1 MTGINYLKKFDK
13 KQLFR
18 FFVDGRFHSKYQGW
32 LGYEKMEPGSVQAM
46 LNGFRYMIENFDLT
60 EGLNGN
66 YLINLHKI
74 CMFNVVTTNYK
85 SSPGDLRYLNSG
97 MPFFKK
103 TTTYEH
109 LEEVL
114 ELRKYDDTVIF
125 NTEVFLKKAE
135 ELNIE
140 EVYKFL
146 QKEGKLNYRPWY
158 PNLTIDMQKAL
169 NQEKTLS
176 DFYEVK
182 NYIQIK
188 FALKIDEIVAE
199 FNKSIINS
207 KNDDEKILTISK
219 IVRDLELLHP
229 FPDGNCRTFANVL
242 LNHLLMFYGFPPSI
256 LVNPNLDG
264 EYSYKQFAEIIKTGI
279 NNTEFLIDNPLGK
292 LYNFSISE
300 LSDLDNKKFL
310 EMSKELIHEIESYK
324 EIFLTPPKLENVTGG
339 KWFNFNPFT
348 RFNGVGSHTTI
359 PKGCIYFCF
368 TKDWLKENKNIDFEI
383 RNAIKKGARALII
396 DDENFLKSSSK
407 PILLVDDC
415 EKQMKNI
422 AAFVRRE
429 VNCKTLLVTG
439 TVGKTGFKF
448 QLNHCLNN
456 QTKIHAFLNSTNTK
470 IPVMRTLMSL
480 EEDDKVEIVELSVGS
495 SYQDAI
501 DRSIIISPNICVFT
515 DIDQNHMNLHKSV
528 DNLVR
533 AKASTITGI
542 QDNGICIINSKAALY
557 DKLLIK
563 IKEFKVNVRIIT
575 FGDREKD
582 NARLL
587 KATFDNQTLSWNI
600 KAMIEDILVEYT
612 LPIFHSHAPI
622 QSLGVLLAVKYLG
635 YDVQKAS
642 KDYSD
647 TFKSFSSIGRIF
659 RLNFDNK
666 NVFFYDQSYRGAI
679 NGMRS
684 AFKDIENMNLSKRK
698 VFVIGGSSIKV
709 DNEFTKQQHFE
720 IAEMINNSGVDKLY
734 TTGPYMNYVH
744 DNLQN
749 KALLVKHLDDLNE
762 LEKELKNELKD
773 DDFLFIMASG
783 DLYLGRL
790 SDKVL
795 NFGSVKILR

>member
-1 MTGINYLKKFDK
+1 MSGMSYLKIFDK

-18 FFVDGRFHSKYQGW
+18 FFVDGRLHSKYQGW
-32 LGYEKMEPGSVQAM
+32 LGYEKMESGSVQAM
-46 LNGFRYMIENFDLT
+46 LNGFKYMIEKFDLT

-66 YLINLHKI
+66 YIRNLHKI
-74 CMFNVVTTNYK
+74 CMFNVTTTNYK

-103 TTTYEH
+103 TTTFEH
-109 LEEVL
+109 LEEIL
-114 ELRKYDDTVIF
+114 EIRKYDDTIVF
-125 NTEVFLKKAE
+125 NTEKFSKKAE
-135 ELNIE
+135 ELNVE
-140 EVYKFL
+140 ELYKFL
-146 QKEGKLNYRPWY
+146 QKEEKLNYRPWY
-158 PNLTIDMQKAL
+158 PNLTIDMQKSL
-169 NQEKTLS
+169 NQEKSLS

-188 FALKIDEIVAE
+188 FALKIDQIVAE
-199 FNKSIINS
+199 FNNAITNS
-207 KNDDEKILTISK
+207 KTNDEKILTISK

-264 EYSYKQFAEIIKTGI
+264 ECSYKQFAEIIKIGI
-279 NNTEFLIDNPLGK
+279 KNTEFLIDNPLGK
-292 LYNFSISE
+292 LYNFSILE
-300 LSDLDNKKFL
+300 LSDLDNNEFL
-310 EMSKELIHEIESYK
+310 KMAKELISEIENYK
-324 EIFLTPPKLENVTGG
+324 EIFLTPSNLEEVTGG
-339 KWFNFNPFT
+339 KWLKFNSFT
-348 RFNGVGSHTTI
+348 RFNSIGSHTTV
-359 PKGCIYFCF
+359 PEGCIYFCF
-368 TKDWLKENKNIDFEI
+368 TKDWVKENKNIDFEI
-383 RNAIKKGARALII
+383 KNAVKKGAKALII
-396 DDENFLKSSSK
+396 DDENYVKSSSK
-407 PILLVDDC
+407 PTLLIDDC

-422 AAFVRRE
+422 AAFVRRK
-429 VNCKTLLVTG
+429 VDCKTLLVTG

-448 QLNHCLNN
+448 QLNHCLNK

-501 DRSIIISPNICVFT
+501 ERSKIISPNICIFT
-515 DIDQNHMNLHKSV
+515 DIDQNHMNLHKSI
-528 DNLVR
+528 DNLVT
-533 AKASTITGI
+533 AKASTIIGI

-557 DKLLIK
+557 DKLLSK
-563 IKEFKVNVRIIT
+563 IKEFKPNVKIIT
-575 FGDREKD
+575 FGDREEDDAK
-582 NARLL
+582 LL
-587 KATFDNQTLSWNI
+587 KATFNNKTLSWNI
-600 KAMIEDILVEYT
+600 KAMIENILVEYK
-612 LPIFHSHAPI
+612 LPIFHNHAPI
-622 QSLGVLLAVKYLG
+622 QSIGVLLAVKCLG
-635 YDVQKAS
+635 FDVEKAS

-659 RLNFDNK
+659 KLNFENK

-709 DNEFTKQQHFE
+709 DSEFTKQQHTE
-720 IAEMINNSGVDKLY
+720 IAELINNSGVDKLY

-749 KALLVKHLDDLNE
+749 KSLLVKHLDDLNE
-762 LEKELKNELKD
+762 LEKELKRELQD
-773 DDFLFIMASG
+773 DDFLFIMGSG

-790 SDKVL
+790 GEKVL
-795 NFGSVKILR
+795 NFGSKKILG